1 LLFVLVYNEGV
12 SKRKE
17 EKKRKE
23 KGKHATIKR

>member
-1 LLFVLVYNEGV
+1 LLFVLYNEGV

-23 KGKHATIKR
+23 KGKHVTIKR